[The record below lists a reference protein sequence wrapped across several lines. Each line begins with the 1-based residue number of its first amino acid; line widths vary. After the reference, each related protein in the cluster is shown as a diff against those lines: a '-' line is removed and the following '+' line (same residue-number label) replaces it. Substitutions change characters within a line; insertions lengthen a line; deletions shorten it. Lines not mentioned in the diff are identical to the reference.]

1 MKSTPILSKT
11 PVFLILALA
20 LAMSCKQDPGT
31 PDPVYEKPKE
41 TISLEQATAMYS
53 AYQKRYEAM
62 NAAVGKEDSRY
73 GWHSVEFYKNYIG
86 FLEQEAKKVNMKI
99 SGIRMYYVA
108 YPQDSVKY
116 GDHNDYQTFI
126 YVPTYYD
133 EKKQAHIAFDPLH
146 VENGVPKP
154 IHEIITIGKGRAFN
168 GTSIYK
174 LTSTAAET
182 TSSVANMGEMC
193 KPNCRD

>member
-1 MKSTPILSKT
+1 M
-11 PVFLILALA
+11 LILCLV
-20 LAMSCKQDPGT
+20 LAMSCKQEPGG
-31 PDPVYEKPKE
+31 PAPVYEKPKE
-41 TISLEQATAMYS
+41 TITLEQATSMYS
-53 AYQKRYEAM
+53 AYQKRYEAL
-62 NAAVGKEDSRY
+62 NAAVGKEDARY
-73 GWHSVEFYKNYIG
+73 GWHSIEFYKNYIG

-108 YPQDSVKY
+108 YPQDSIQY
-116 GDHNDYQTFI
+116 GERSDYQTFI

-154 IHEIITIGKGRAFN
+154 IHEVITTGKGRAMN
-168 GTSIYK
+168 SSSIFK
-174 LTSTAAET
+174 LTSTATET
-182 TSSVANMGEMC
+182 PSSVANMGEMC